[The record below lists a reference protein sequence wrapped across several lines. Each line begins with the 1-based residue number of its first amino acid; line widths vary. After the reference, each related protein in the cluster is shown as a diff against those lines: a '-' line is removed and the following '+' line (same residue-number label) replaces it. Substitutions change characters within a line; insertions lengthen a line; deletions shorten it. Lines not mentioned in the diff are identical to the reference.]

1 MAGARYFAETTRL
14 RPDCAIIGE
23 PTSLQPIRAH
33 KGHMSNAIR
42 IQGQSGHSSDPAR
55 GVNAI
60 ELMHDAIGRIMQLRD
75 LLKERYHFEA
85 FTVPYPTLNPALSMA
100 AMPQTVSAP
109 AVNCIWISARC
120 RG

>member
-1 MAGARYFAETTRL
+1 MAGARYFAETTLL

-23 PTSLQPIRAH
+23 PTSLQPVRAH

-75 LLKERYHFEA
+75 SLKERYHYDA
-85 FTVPYPTLNPALSMA
+85 FTVPYPTLNLGLSMA
-100 AMPQTVSAP
+100 ATPQTASAP
-109 AVNCIWISARC
+109 AASCIWIFARF
-120 RG
+120 RA